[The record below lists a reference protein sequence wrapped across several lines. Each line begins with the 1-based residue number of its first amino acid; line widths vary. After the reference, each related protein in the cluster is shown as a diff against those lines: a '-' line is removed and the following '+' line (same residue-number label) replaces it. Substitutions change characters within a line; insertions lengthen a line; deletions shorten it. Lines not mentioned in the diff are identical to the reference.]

1 MWNHPIVQREFL
13 GTLRR
18 RRASAAIIATA
29 VAFSALVLLG
39 WPSDAQVDLS
49 GEPAQKVFRLF
60 GYGLL
65 AALLLL
71 APAFP
76 ATSIVREKRQG
87 TLVLLLNSPLRPW
100 SIYAG
105 KLAGSLGFVLL
116 LLLTSVP
123 AAAACHAMGGV
134 SLSGELL
141 PLYAILVLVA
151 VEYTAWALL
160 VSTYVYSID
169 AALRYAYGGVLLL
182 AIVSLGPHYFLQGIG
197 GWKAEFAEQL
207 RCLSPIP
214 AVMQLLGHSGVGA
227 KGLITAGNLTVRC
240 AAYGLAAT
248 GLFAGLTLLRLNHRL
263 FDRARS
269 QGLITDERQ
278 WLVRTLRRMVFVVD
292 PQRRKLTIAPLVNPV
307 MVKEFRC
314 RRFGRMHWMLRLA
327 AASMMASLGLTYV
340 ASLGSMDWGPE
351 TIGGLMVLLQ
361 GALIVL
367 LTPALAAGLI
377 SSEVESGGWQ
387 LLQMTPLSARKIL
400 VGKLASVVWPILLIL
415 ISTLP
420 GYLVM
425 VYIEPAMWLQIRQ
438 VLICLT
444 FTAVFSL
451 TLSVAFSSLLSRTA
465 TATAASYG
473 ALAVFCGGTM
483 LVWLL
488 RDSPFGHGTV
498 VWSLTMN
505 PIAAGLAV
513 IGTPGFAEYPLI
525 PNSWWFATFASALFM
540 ALVFLRTHQLT
551 RPQ

>member
-1 MWNHPIVQREFL
+1 MWNHPIVQREFI

-18 RRASAAIIATA
+18 RRAAAALVATA
-29 VAFSALVLLG
+29 VVFSALVLLG
-39 WPSDAQVDLS
+39 WPSDARVDLS
-49 GEPAQKVFRLF
+49 GAPAQKVFRMF

-65 AALLLL
+65 AALLLV

-76 ATSIVREKRQG
+76 ATSIVREKQRG
-87 TLVLLLNSPLRPW
+87 TLILLLNSPLRPW

-123 AAAACHAMGGV
+123 AAAACYAMGGL
-134 SLSGELL
+134 SLGGELL
-141 PLYAILVLVA
+141 PLYAVLALVA
-151 VEYTAWALL
+151 VQYTAWALL
-160 VSTYVYSID
+160 VSTHVNSSD

-182 AIVSLGPHYFLQGIG
+182 AVVSLGPHYFLQGTG
-197 GWKAEFAEQL
+197 GWKAVLAEHG

-227 KGLITAGNLTVRC
+227 KGLVPTEDLILRSV
-240 AAYGLAAT
+240 AYGLAAT
-248 GLFAGLTLLRLNHRL
+248 GLFAALTVWRLNHRL

-269 QGLITDERQ
+269 PGLITDERH
-278 WLVRTLRRMVFVVD
+278 WLIRTLRRMAFVVD
-292 PQRRKLTIAPLVNPV
+292 PQRRKLAIAPLVNPV
-307 MVKEFRC
+307 MVKEFRS

-327 AASMMASLGLTYV
+327 AASAMASLGLTYV
-340 ASLGSMDWGPE
+340 ASLGSMDWGPQ

-367 LTPALAAGLI
+367 LTPALTAGLI

-387 LLQMTPLSARKIL
+387 LLQMTPLSAGRIL
-400 VGKLASVVWPILLIL
+400 AGKLYSVVWPILLIL
-415 ISTLP
+415 FSTLP

-425 VYIEPAMWLQIRQ
+425 VCIEPAMWLQIRQ
-438 VLICLT
+438 VLISLT
-444 FTAVFSL
+444 FTAVFCI
-451 TLSVAFSSLLSRTA
+451 TLSLAFSSLLSRTA

-473 ALAVFCGGTM
+473 ALAAVCGGTM

-488 RDSPFGHGTV
+488 RDAPFGHGAV
-498 VWSLTMN
+498 VGALTIN
-505 PIAAGLAV
+505 PLAAGLAV
-513 IGTPGFAEYPLI
+513 IRAPGFAEYQLI
-525 PNSWWFATFASALFM
+525 PGSWWFAAFASTLFM
-540 ALVFLRTHQLT
+540 TLVVFRTHQLT

>member
-1 MWNHPIVQREFL
+1 
-13 GTLRR
+13 
-18 RRASAAIIATA
+18 
-29 VAFSALVLLG
+29 
-39 WPSDAQVDLS
+39 
-49 GEPAQKVFRLF
+49 
-60 GYGLL
+60 
-65 AALLLL
+65 
-71 APAFP
+71 
-76 ATSIVREKRQG
+76 
-87 TLVLLLNSPLRPW
+87 
-100 SIYAG
+100 
-105 KLAGSLGFVLL
+105 
-116 LLLTSVP
+116 
-123 AAAACHAMGGV
+123 
-134 SLSGELL
+134 
-141 PLYAILVLVA
+141 
-151 VEYTAWALL
+151 
-160 VSTYVYSID
+160 
-169 AALRYAYGGVLLL
+169 
-182 AIVSLGPHYFLQGIG
+182 
-197 GWKAEFAEQL
+197 
-207 RCLSPIP
+207 
-214 AVMQLLGHSGVGA
+214 
-227 KGLITAGNLTVRC
+227 
-240 AAYGLAAT
+240 
-248 GLFAGLTLLRLNHRL
+248 
-263 FDRARS
+263 
-269 QGLITDERQ
+269 
-278 WLVRTLRRMVFVVD
+278 VVD

-400 VGKLASVVWPILLIL
+400 VGKLASVIWPILLIL
-415 ISTLP
+415 VSTLP

-488 RDSPFGHGTV
+488 RDSPFGHSTV

-513 IGTPGFAEYPLI
+513 IGTPGFAEYQLI
-525 PNSWWFATFASALFM
+525 PNSWWFATFASTLFM

>member
-1 MWNHPIVQREFL
+1 MWNHPILQREFI

-18 RRASAAIIATA
+18 RRAAAALIATA

-39 WPSDAQVDLS
+39 WPSDAQVDLT
-49 GEPAQKVFRLF
+49 GAPAQKVFRLF

-76 ATSIVREKRQG
+76 ATSIVREKQRG
-87 TLVLLLNSPLRPW
+87 TLILLLNSPLRPW
-100 SIYAG
+100 SIYLG

-116 LLLTSVP
+116 LLLISVP
-123 AAAACHAMGGV
+123 AAAACFAMGGI
-134 SLSGELL
+134 SLGGELL

-151 VEYTAWALL
+151 VQYTAWALL
-160 VSTYVYSID
+160 VSTYANSHD
-169 AALRYAYGGVLLL
+169 AALRYVYGGVLLL
-182 AIVSLGPHYFLQGIG
+182 AIVSLGPHYFLQGTG
-197 GWKAEFAEQL
+197 GWKAVLAEQL

-214 AVMQLLGHSGVGA
+214 AVMQLLGHSSVGA
-227 KGLITAGNLTVRC
+227 KGLVASEGIILRC
-240 AAYGLAAT
+240 VSYGLAAT
-248 GLFAGLTLLRLNHRL
+248 GLFAVLTLLRLNHRL

-269 QGLITDERQ
+269 PGLITDERH
-278 WLVRTLRRMVFVVD
+278 WLIRTLRRLVFVVD

-307 MVKEFRC
+307 MVKEFRS

-327 AASMMASLGLTYV
+327 AASAMASLGLTYV
-340 ASLGSMDWGPE
+340 ASLGTLDWGPE

-361 GALIVL
+361 GALIIL

-387 LLQMTPLSARKIL
+387 LLQMTPLSASRIL

-415 ISTLP
+415 VSTLP
-420 GYLVM
+420 GYVVM

-451 TLSVAFSSLLSRTA
+451 TLSLAFSSWLSRTA

-473 ALAVFCGGTM
+473 VLAAVCGGTL
-483 LVWLL
+483 LVWLG
-488 RDSPFGHGTV
+488 RDAPFGHDV
-498 VWSLTMN
+498 VVAALTIN
-505 PIAAGLAV
+505 PLAAGLAV
-513 IGTPGFAEYPLI
+513 IGTPGFAEYQLI
-525 PNSWWFATFASALFM
+525 PASWWFAAFASTAFL
-540 ALVFLRTHQLT
+540 ALVVFRTHQLI